1 MRQGFLVSTC
11 FALVLSVSAV
21 AQTWTEHENRP
32 EGWLMNF
39 PGEPRLETRPYTTA
53 SGVTVDS
60 KVYSVEVPS
69 GIYSFTFVELA
80 GRSQDQTQSIAHAV
94 SALRQKGRPT
104 YDDAHDLDGVTGHQ
118 ISIAE
123 PNGRLMLGSV
133 YFYNQRLYI
142 TEASVPPGAA
152 PPQQFQQSITFLHPD
167 GRRVNVR
174 REAEERAKQQEK
186 AGESK

>member
-1 MRQGFLVSTC
+1 
-11 FALVLSVSAV
+11 
-21 AQTWTEHENRP
+21 
-32 EGWLMNF
+32 
-39 PGEPRLETRPYTTA
+39 
-53 SGVTVDS
+53 
-60 KVYSVEVPS
+60 
-69 GIYSFTFVELA
+69 
-80 GRSQDQTQSIAHAV
+80 
-94 SALRQKGRPT
+94 LRQKGRAR

-118 ISIAE
+118 ISVLE

-174 REAEERAKQQEK
+174 REAEEAAKQK
-186 AGESK
+186 GDSK

>member
-1 MRQGFLVSTC
+1 MRQVFFISASL
-11 FALVLSVSAV
+11 ALVLSASAA
-21 AQTWTEHENRP
+21 AQAWTEHENRQ

-39 PGEPRLETRPYTTA
+39 PGEPRLENRPYTTA
-53 SGVTVDS
+53 SGTTVDS
-60 KVYSVEVPS
+60 KVYSAES
-69 GIYSFTFVELA
+69 GGGTYSFTFVELA

-94 SALRQKGRPT
+94 SALRQKGRPR

-118 ISIAE
+118 ISVAE

-174 REAEERAKQQEK
+174 REAEEAAKQQK
-186 AGESK
+186 GGESK

>member
-1 MRQGFLVSTC
+1 MRAVFVVSAA
-11 FALVLSVSAV
+11 FALAVSGAAL
-21 AQTWTEHENRP
+21 AQAWSEHENRQ

-39 PGEPRLETRPYTTA
+39 PGDPRLEMRPYTTA
-53 SGVTVDS
+53 SGVTVDA
-60 KVYSVEVPS
+60 KVYSVEAPS
-69 GIYSFTFVELA
+69 GVYSFTFVELA

-174 REAEERAKQQEK
+174 REAEEAAKQK
-186 AGESK
+186 GGESQ

>member
-1 MRQGFLVSTC
+1 MRQVFLVSAS
-11 FALVLSVSAV
+11 FALVLSASAV

-32 EGWLMNF
+32 DGWLMNF
-39 PGEPRLETRPYTTA
+39 PGEPRLESRPYTTA

-60 KVYSVEVPS
+60 KVYAVEVPS

-94 SALRQKGRPT
+94 KALRQKGRPT

-174 REAEERAKQQEK
+174 REAEEAAKQK

>member
-1 MRQGFLVSTC
+1 MRRAFLVS
-11 FALVLSVSAV
+11 VAV
-21 AQTWTEHENRP
+21 ASMLSGAAWAQAWSEHENRQ

-39 PGEPRLETRPYTTA
+39 PGEPKTETRPYTTA
-53 SGVTVDS
+53 SGALFES
-60 KVYSVEVPS
+60 KIYSVES
-69 GIYSFTFVELA
+69 GGGIYSFTFVEL
-80 GRSQDQTQSIAHAV
+80 SSQPQDQTQTIAYAV
-94 SALRQKGRPT
+94 DTLRQKGRAR

-118 ISIAE
+118 ISVLL
-123 PNGRLMLGSV
+123 PDGRLMLGSV

-174 REAEERAKQQEK
+174 REAEEAAKQK
-186 AGESK
+186 AAGK

>member
-1 MRQGFLVSTC
+1 MRSVFVVSAAC
-11 FALVLSVSAV
+11 ALVASGAALGQA
-21 AQTWTEHENRP
+21 WTEHENRQ
-32 EGWLMNF
+32 EGWLINF
-39 PGEPRLETRPYTTA
+39 PGQPRLESRPYTTA

-60 KVYSVEVPS
+60 KVYSVELPS
-69 GIYSFTFVELA
+69 GVYSFTFVELA

-94 SALRQKGRPT
+94 STLRQKGRPR

-118 ISIAE
+118 ISVAE
-123 PNGRLMLGSV
+123 PSGGLMLGSV

-174 REAEERAKQQEK
+174 REAEEAAKQK
-186 AGESK
+186 NAGESK

>member
-1 MRQGFLVSTC
+1 MRRAFLFSAAFVSM
-11 FALVLSVSAV
+11 LSGAAW
-21 AQTWTEHENRP
+21 AQAWSEHENRQ

-39 PGEPRLETRPYTTA
+39 PGEPKVETKPFTTA
-53 SGVTVDS
+53 SGALFES
-60 KVYSVEVPS
+60 KVYTAEAGG
-69 GIYSFTFVELA
+69 GIYSFTFVDL
-80 GRSQDQTQSIAHAV
+80 SSQPQDQTQTLAHAV
-94 SALRQKGRPT
+94 NTLRQKGRAR

-118 ISIAE
+118 ISVLLSD
-123 PNGRLMLGSV
+123 NRLMLGSV

-174 REAEERAKQQEK
+174 REAEEAAKQK
-186 AGESK
+186 AAGK

>member
-1 MRQGFLVSTC
+1 MRPVFLIC
-11 FALVLSVSAV
+11 AAFASMLSGAAW
-21 AQTWTEHENRP
+21 AQAWSEYENRQ

-39 PGEPRLETRPYTTA
+39 PAEPKVEMRPYTTA
-53 SGVTVDS
+53 SGTLFES
-60 KVYSVEVPS
+60 KVYSAETGG

-80 GRSQDQTQSIAHAV
+80 SQPQDQTQTLAHAV
-94 SALRQKGRPT
+94 NTLRQKGRPR

-118 ISIAE
+118 ISVLL
-123 PNGRLMLGSV
+123 PDGRLMLGSV

-174 REAEERAKQQEK
+174 REAEEAAKQK
-186 AGESK
+186 GESK

>member
-1 MRQGFLVSTC
+1 MRAGF
-11 FALVLSVSAV
+11 VLSVVLATTLSGAAF
-21 AQTWTEHENRP
+21 AQAWSEHENRQ

-39 PGEPRLETRPYTTA
+39 PGKPTSEVRPYTTG
-53 SGVTVDS
+53 SGTLFES
-60 KVYSVEVPS
+60 KVYSVETGG

-80 GRSQDQTQSIAHAV
+80 SQPQDQTQTIAYAV
-94 SALRQKGRPT
+94 NTLRQKGRAR

-118 ISIAE
+118 ISVLL
-123 PNGRLMLGSV
+123 PDGRLMLGSV

-142 TEASVPPGAA
+142 TEASVPSGAA

-174 REAEERAKQQEK
+174 REAEEAAKQK
-186 AGESK
+186 AAGQSK